1 MKKKLLLALIGSFVA
16 ATMGTALADPP
27 HEQNHQ
33 QEKHREHYN
42 IQDRIDDQERAI
54 YQGIKNKSLT
64 KKEARTLKF
73 NIAKIKTEYQR
84 AKDDDERVSYK
95 ERGRL
100 DNMLDRN
107 ERMIR
112 KLEKNGVQRL

>member
-1 MKKKLLLALIGSFVA
+1 MKKKLLLVILGCFVA
-16 ATMGTALADPP
+16 ATMETALADPP
-27 HEQNHQ
+27 HEQNNH

-54 YQGIKNKSLT
+54 FQGVKNKTLT
-64 KKEARTLKF
+64 KKEARTLKY
-73 NIAKIKTEYQR
+73 NIAKIKTDYQR
-84 AKDDDERVSYK
+84 AKNNDEHVSYK
-95 ERGRL
+95 ERERL

-112 KLEKNGVQRL
+112 KMGENGVQRL